1 MWDAERHYQSKS
13 AKVDIILAKKLLGKV
28 RSSAAVVT
36 FGGPG
41 NYDSNFD
48 YLERLEILF

>member
-13 AKVDIILAKKLLGKV
+13 AKVDIILMKKLSSKV

-36 FGGPG
+36 FGVPG
-41 NYDSNFD
+41 KYDSNFMTTSNG
-48 YLERLEILF
+48 